1 MPRVRYT
8 RSTGGKLRGQLKQL
22 NVEMWKVLL
31 DPRATRLERLESA
44 RIIAALHS
52 VFVGSGI
59 GEGALSTKA
68 AVQLR
73 AAQAEIAERL
83 FRRKQRKRGQN
94 QRAYLRRQIREQEQK
109 NMEAN
114 GSAVTGIENQT
125 GPVEG

>member
-1 MPRVRYT
+1 M
-8 RSTGGKLRGQLKQL
+8 RGQLKEL

-44 RIIAALHS
+44 RIIAALHGI
-52 VFVGSGI
+52 FVASGI
-59 GEGALSTKA
+59 GEGVLSAKA

-83 FRRKQRKRGQN
+83 FKRKQRKRGQN

-114 GSAVTGIENQT
+114 GSAVTGIENQIS
-125 GPVEG
+125 PVEG